1 MGVMAGAVFFVRGL
15 AESRQGTGRKEI
27 NTEQREASPPRGPL
41 QLWQRI
47 PRRWKMTMAGAAM
60 GALASGLWTA
70 PAAYYAFK
78 GGYMTHGVIHVIAS
92 VAAVVIAATIM
103 HLSGIRQERELNAKD

>member
-1 MGVMAGAVFFVRGL
+1 
-15 AESRQGTGRKEI
+15 
-27 NTEQREASPPRGPL
+27 
-41 QLWQRI
+41 
-47 PRRWKMTMAGAAM
+47 MAGAAM
-60 GALASGLWTA
+60 GAFASGLWTA

-103 HLSGIRQERELNAKD
+103 HLSGDQAGERTQRNRLKNKKIELLRDLVDRAQRDQSPTEQCW

>member
-1 MGVMAGAVFFVRGL
+1 MD
-15 AESRQGTGRKEI
+15 
-27 NTEQREASPPRGPL
+27 TEQQEASPPRGPL

-47 PRRWKMTMAGAAM
+47 SWRWKMTIAGAAM
-60 GALASGLWTA
+60 GAFASSLWTT

-92 VAAVVIAATIM
+92 VSAVVIAATIM
-103 HLSGIRQERELNAKD
+103 HLLGTRQERELNATD